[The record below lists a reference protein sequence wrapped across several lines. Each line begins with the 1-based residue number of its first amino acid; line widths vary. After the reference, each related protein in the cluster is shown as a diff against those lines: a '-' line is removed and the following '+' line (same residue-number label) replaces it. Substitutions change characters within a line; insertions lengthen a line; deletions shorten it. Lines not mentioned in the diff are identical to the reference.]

1 MVYASVLMLVSSAS
15 MVGQA
20 ADNEGHEAVNS
31 SDKSQKK
38 ADVKPDTKA
47 PIVIEADDLSFSD
60 ETGDVF
66 AQGNVVV
73 KQNTDVILTDAMR
86 GNQKT
91 TEVWIDG
98 QATLQQPGSNL
109 VGTHTHYNYTTKI
122 GNMQQVKGL
131 VGKDHISGKDMEL
144 FPDKMIAYNGTT
156 TECPAKV
163 PDYHMSA
170 DKIEIWPGDK
180 MIAYN
185 AKFWIKN
192 MIIYSVPKYQTSLK
206 KGAEQNAFPRI
217 GYNNTDGLA
226 IKQHF
231 EYPIGDNVAA
241 FADAGLH
248 SKAGFKPVYG
258 LINREKNYEITLEEG
273 NYQDSNNNWIKKEP
287 EAKFNFYR
295 HRLGDLP
302 ISYTFDV
309 SYGKWVGDNKTS
321 WHQEENL
328 YFTHD
333 AINLGKNLSLGL
345 GTGIQRI
352 HESIDDSTTNNF
364 KFDAV
369 LAKQWSPKWAAT
381 TEYHYN
387 TNIASAFDYNA
398 ADMSREFDLGFTYKI
413 DHMNKIGIRQR
424 YDLENDRVYD
434 QDYTWY
440 RDLHCWQAE
449 ITYRAKRHQLKLDL
463 STTRW

>member
-1 MVYASVLMLVSSAS
+1 MVCASVMMLVSSAS
-15 MVGQA
+15 MTGQA
-20 ADNEGHEAVNS
+20 ADKEGHEADHDK
-31 SDKSQKK
+31 DKSQKTTD
-38 ADVKPDTKA
+38 AKPDPKA

-66 AQGNVVV
+66 AKGNVVV
-73 KQNTDVILTDAMR
+73 KQNTDTILTDAMR

-91 TEVWIDG
+91 TEVWADG
-98 QATLQQPGSNL
+98 NATLQQPGVDL

-122 GNMQQVKGL
+122 GNMQQVKGIAD
-131 VGKDHISGKDMEL
+131 KEHISGNSIEL
-144 FPDKMIAYNGTT
+144 FPDKMIAYDGMA

-180 MIAYN
+180 MIAHN

-192 MIIYSVPKYQTSLK
+192 VVIYSMPKYQTSLK
-206 KGAEQNAFPRI
+206 KDAQQNAFPRL
-217 GYNNTDGLA
+217 GYNNTDGLS
-226 IKQHF
+226 IKQHL
-231 EYPIGDNVAA
+231 EYPIGDKVAA
-241 FADAGLH
+241 FVDTGFH

-258 LINREKNYEITLEEG
+258 LVNRENNYDISLEDG
-273 NYQDSNNNWIKKEP
+273 NYQDSNDYWIKKEP
-287 EAKFNFYR
+287 EAKFSFHK

-302 ISYTFDV
+302 ITYTFDV

-328 YFTHD
+328 YFNHD
-333 AINLGKNLSLGL
+333 AINFGKNLSLGL

-352 HESIDDSTTNNF
+352 HESVDDSTTNNF
-364 KFDAV
+364 KFDAS
-369 LAKQWSPKWAAT
+369 LAKQWSPKWATT

-387 TNIASAFDYNA
+387 TNIASVFNYNS
-398 ADMSREFDLGFTYKI
+398 ADMIREFDLGFTYKI
-413 DHMNKIGIRQR
+413 DRMNKIGIRDR
-424 YDLENDRVYD
+424 YDLDNKRVYD

-449 ITYRAKRHQLKLDL
+449 ITYRAKRHEIRVNL